1 VKLPKNI
8 VRSTLALASKILWR
22 DETAPSFQGNFHYRS
37 IIGKLNFLEKSTRPD
52 IAYAVHQCARFC
64 EDPKQTHDDAVL
76 HLIKY
81 LSATRDKGIILD
93 PKHDQSF
100 EVYADAD
107 FAGNWHKFTAHT
119 DPSTAKSRSG
129 YVILFAGCPIMW
141 SSKLQTQIALSTT
154 EAEYIALL
162 QSLRD
167 TIPLMQLLQE
177 FKSKG
182 FPTVST
188 VPKVHCKAFED
199 NSGALEL
206 ARLPKLR
213 PRTKH
218 INVVYHHFRDFV

>member
-1 VKLPKNI
+1 M
-8 VRSTLALASKILWR
+8 
-22 DETAPSFQGNFHYRS
+22 
-37 IIGKLNFLEKSTRPD
+37 
-52 IAYAVHQCARFC
+52 
-64 EDPKQTHDDAVL
+64 
-76 HLIKY
+76 
-81 LSATRDKGIILD
+81 SATCDKGIILD
-93 PKHDQSF
+93 PKHDQPF

-107 FAGNWHKFTAHT
+107 FAGNWHKCTAHT

-129 YVILFAGCPIMW
+129 YVFFLFAGCPIMW

-154 EAEYIALL
+154 ESEYIALS

-167 TIPLMQLLQE
+167 TIPLMQLLKE

-182 FPTVST
+182 FHTVST
-188 VPKVHCKAFED
+188 VPRVHCCKAFED

-218 INVVYHHFRDFV
+218 INVVYHHFRDFVRKGLIEICPIKTTEQIGDLLTKPLSQNSFLYLRKKLLHW